1 MFTLRCLPWGRRAPA
16 GAVAVAITFTINNP
30 KSKWQL
36 LHTKIVTP
44 KCRALTGYIEDIN
57 YCAATNVLPE
67 EMFSLKRGKQLAAV
81 TIIRNQNDIYYTLPI
96 KIVTLKCRALT
107 GYIED
112 INYCAATSSYYIL
125 YFNRWATVRKAIQYL
140 FSKFL
145 SVVQQQRAL
154 AHSMLSPSIKF
165 TQSPRV
171 CISLGEITIILFNY
185 CLLCVNPLTNSII
198 TH

>member
-1 MFTLRCLPWGRRAPA
+1 MTVVTPY
-16 GAVAVAITFTINNP
+16 
-30 KSKWQL
+30 
-36 LHTKIVTP
+36 TKIVTP

-125 YFNRWATVRKAIQYL
+125 YFNR
-140 FSKFL
+140 
-145 SVVQQQRAL
+145 
-154 AHSMLSPSIKF
+154 
-165 TQSPRV
+165 
-171 CISLGEITIILFNY
+171 
-185 CLLCVNPLTNSII
+185 
-198 TH
+198 